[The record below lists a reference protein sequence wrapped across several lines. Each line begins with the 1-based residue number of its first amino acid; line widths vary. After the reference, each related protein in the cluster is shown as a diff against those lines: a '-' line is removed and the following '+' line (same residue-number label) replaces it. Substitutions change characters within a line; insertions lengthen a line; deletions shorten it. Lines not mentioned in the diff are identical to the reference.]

1 VKGWQT
7 AMAAAMA
14 AAALTACSGGDGG
27 GSGSDGDG
35 GGDFAEESA
44 RTILDESEK
53 DMKALSSVT
62 VGGGLTTDG
71 QQLTLDMAVSTDG
84 SCEGTIGL
92 QGGKAEIRSTG
103 KQSWMKPDA
112 AFWESFAGE
121 SAAMVQQVVGD
132 RWVVVP
138 GDASDFTEL
147 CDLDELL
154 SEMRGGED
162 AAGEVGG
169 TREVAGQEAVE
180 VSTESDE
187 GDPLTVW
194 IAVDDPHRILE
205 MEVTQGEEP
214 GTITFSG
221 FDAELDVQ
229 APADD
234 EVIDLDQLSG

>member
-1 VKGWQT
+1 MG
-7 AMAAAMA
+7 AAIA

-27 GSGSDGDG
+27 SGSDG
-35 GGDFAEESA
+35 GGDFASESA
-44 RTILDESEK
+44 KTILDESEK

-62 VGGGLTTDG
+62 VGGELTTDG
-71 QQLTLDMAVSTDG
+71 QPLTLDMAVSTDG

-103 KQSWMKPDA
+103 EQSWMRPDA

-121 SAAMVQQVVGD
+121 SAGMVQQVVGD
-132 RWVVVP
+132 RWVVIP

-154 SEMRGGED
+154 SEMGGDDD
-162 AAGEVGG
+162 AAGEVGE

-180 VSTESDE
+180 ISTETDE

-194 IAVDDPHRILE
+194 IAVDDPHHILE
-205 MEVTQGEEP
+205 MEVTTGDEP
-214 GTITFSG
+214 GTISFSG
-221 FDAELDVQ
+221 FDEELDVQ
-229 APADD
+229 APAAD
-234 EVIDLDQLSG
+234 EVIDLDQLNG